1 MPDPYAVLQ
10 SIGVTLPPAVAPVA
24 SFVPSVRSGNLL
36 FLSGHIARRDGRPW
50 CGQLGVSLTTEEGEQ
65 AARAIVIDLLATLHS
80 ALGDLNQ
87 VRRIVKVMVLVNSG
101 PAFIEQHVV
110 ANGASDLLAQVF
122 GDRGAH
128 SRSAF
133 GVAQIPFGACV
144 EIEMVV
150 ELTAGAP
157 VA

>member
-1 MPDPYAVLQ
+1 MTDPYAVLQ
-10 SIGVTLPPAVAPVA
+10 SAGITLPPAVAPVA
-24 SFVPSVRSGNLL
+24 SFVPWVRSGNLL
-36 FLSGHIARRDGRPW
+36 FLSGHIARRNGRPW
-50 CGQLGVSLTTEEGEQ
+50 TGQLGDSVTTGEGQQ
-65 AARAIVIDLLATLHS
+65 AARATVIDLLATLHA

-101 PAFIEQHVV
+101 RDFIEQHVV

-128 SRSAF
+128 ARSAF

-144 EIEMVV
+144 EIDMLV
-150 ELTAGAP
+150 ELTSEAL